1 MYLAVTYYGK
11 QLGKAEKNKGPL
23 QGGFIYPVVWRL
35 LLPFGRS
42 LESQKQNQK
51 GIKLWMVE
59 ESVGEKKKILTLPS
73 IQTVSKRNLKM
84 PN

>member
-11 QLGKAEKNKGPL
+11 QLRKAEKNKGPL

-42 LESQKQNQK
+42 LESQNKIRRALNFGWWKSQ
-51 GIKLWMVE
+51 LV
-59 ESVGEKKKILTLPS
+59 KKK
-73 IQTVSKRNLKM
+73 RY
-84 PN
+84 